1 LRVTNTVAL
10 ERWGEN
16 GEYGPYRVQK
26 DGLPYFSDVFR
37 DYLAQS
43 KLSIVQ
49 FAMLYG
55 ELAKDDRTSYT
66 KGRIYQMIR
75 NNSFPTDPGRRW
87 ILAKLLSI
95 PPLLLG
101 VQSLDELLRQEEATK
116 KTGLAQAGVTQS
128 VKETRS
134 FHLEEYRQVLGEY
147 WHQYRTNTL
156 YEVISDIH
164 RRIRALERKVLY
176 GEQQVKEQS
185 IPLLCGYHM
194 LLSNIDTDREH
205 YDTAITHLNQAYTLA
220 KEKGLSRLQTT
231 ILLRR
236 GWACKERGEKLARLH
251 NFEAAQRDFVCAVS
265 DYQAALDIAKQAYP
279 NLIGVITLS
288 QGKIEAEIARTPQSF
303 KNAMSKIDQA
313 GPFVGQDNDD
323 EDIHFVHTDEVRYH
337 LDRAQAYLVAPVR
350 VVQYPRDARRELR
363 EAVAATT
370 PPYPKR
376 RQAYNLVL
384 NAQSY
389 FIEREYEQSAKDAKD
404 ALILAREI
412 GSTINVER
420 IASLYE
426 SISSTDYPKNS
437 VDMVMLEIELTKT
450 QYPEL
455 F

>member
-1 LRVTNTVAL
+1 
-10 ERWGEN
+10 
-16 GEYGPYRVQK
+16 
-26 DGLPYFSDVFR
+26 
-37 DYLAQS
+37 
-43 KLSIVQ
+43 
-49 FAMLYG
+49 
-55 ELAKDDRTSYT
+55 
-66 KGRIYQMIR
+66 
-75 NNSFPTDPGRRW
+75 
-87 ILAKLLSI
+87 
-95 PPLLLG
+95 
-101 VQSLDELLRQEEATK
+101 
-116 KTGLAQAGVTQS
+116 
-128 VKETRS
+128 
-134 FHLEEYRQVLGEY
+134 
-147 WHQYRTNTL
+147 
-156 YEVISDIH
+156 
-164 RRIRALERKVLY
+164 
-176 GEQQVKEQS
+176 
-185 IPLLCGYHM
+185 
-194 LLSNIDTDREH
+194 
-205 YDTAITHLNQAYTLA
+205 
-220 KEKGLSRLQTT
+220 
-231 ILLRR
+231 
-236 GWACKERGEKLARLH
+236 
-251 NFEAAQRDFVCAVS
+251 
-265 DYQAALDIAKQAYP
+265 
-279 NLIGVITLS
+279 
-288 QGKIEAEIARTPQSF
+288 
-303 KNAMSKIDQA
+303 MSKIDQA